1 MRPALLPMA
10 VVALL
15 SASLAAGA
23 SFGAHAGGDLD
34 ADTEGAF
41 TLPLHQEPKSIWPEL
56 VGWPGEEAKAHI
68 EAQLPAGSLVIV
80 IAEDMMMTMD
90 YRVDRVRIIVGR
102 ETGRVVAPPRIG

>member
-1 MRPALLPMA
+1 M
-10 VVALL
+10 
-15 SASLAAGA
+15 
-23 SFGAHAGGDLD
+23 
-34 ADTEGAF
+34 
-41 TLPLHQEPKSIWPEL
+41 Q

-80 IAEDMMMTMD
+80 IAEDMWVKVGGGVGTRCGCKAGAATGARRAANLPVLFSPNSPSFCHHAVWGRMMTMD